1 MSVVLF
7 IIFIV
12 FIVFIFIFTVGPYFV
27 TSVIPQ
33 IIYTIHT
40 FDPDNVINN
49 SNEFDKLCTIDQDIL
64 AEIYNTLYFDPND
77 KAIILYNKIID
88 KNYSDCDVFNLINS
102 FDPDTRK
109 KLKLNDIIC
118 QSISCL

>member
-1 MSVVLF
+1 MFVVIL
-7 IIFIV
+7 I
-12 FIVFIFIFTVGPYFV
+12 IFIFTVGPYLI

-33 IIYTIHT
+33 MISTIHMI
-40 FDPDNVINN
+40 DPDNAVNN
-49 SNEFDKLCTIDQDIL
+49 LNEFDKLCTIDQDIL
-64 AEIYNTLYFDPND
+64 AEIYNTLHFDPND
-77 KAIILYNKIID
+77 KAIILYNKITN
-88 KNYSDCDVFNLINS
+88 KNYSDCDIINLINS